1 MFEAFMRAMLQ
12 HPIRVLGVLVMAL
25 LVAVSQLP
33 KVRLDA
39 SSDVLLLRGDPDL
52 EFYRSVASRYEG
64 SDFLILTWE
73 PNAALLSDESLEPL
87 AAMAAQLGG
96 LSGVESVTTL
106 LDVPLLESP
115 PLSLT
120 DLSNAAAMP
129 TLRDLDVDRQQAL
142 AELTSSP
149 LYRNLIVSED
159 GTLSAIQVTLAS
171 DPAGPN
177 LRTRRDAL
185 RSQDE
190 TSGLTEGEVREL
202 MEVTQ
207 AYDALTAREAERR
220 DLVVAEVRDVV
231 AQYRADANIF
241 VGGVPMIAADMVAFL
256 RADLV
261 VFGSAI
267 IAIMMLVLWLI
278 FRDWRWVCAPIV
290 TCAATVTLMLGLLGG
305 TDWRMTVISS
315 NFVAVLLI
323 VTLSLSIHLIVRY
336 RELELAEPSLSPT
349 ERAARSASLM
359 LVPCIY
365 TALTTVVAF
374 ASLVVA
380 GIQPVIDFGWMM
392 TVGIG
397 VGFVLSFLLVP
408 LLMGVLPAPSRPRSP
423 EADVSLTR
431 YLPPIVERFGAH
443 VLAVTGVLLVLIVWG
458 VSRLEVENR
467 FIDYFKESTEIY
479 QGMELIDARL
489 GGTIP
494 LDIVLYPP
502 HEPVVVS
509 QPEARPEAAAVVES
523 DDLFG
528 TEDDFFGDDPFA
540 DSGDIF
546 AGETQAPSYWFGLSG
561 RRLIDQVQDIVEA
574 RPESGKVLSL
584 SNTFTVLD
592 GLFGARLGSIE
603 MALVQNS
610 LPTDVEQVLV
620 EPYFDPELDETRIT
634 VRAMET
640 SRSLRRDAY
649 LKQLRSDIVEQTGIS
664 EDRVR
669 FTGLLVLYNNVLQS
683 LFASQILT
691 LGAVFLAI
699 GVMFWALFRSLT
711 LALLALAPNIL
722 AGGLVLGVMGLAGIP
737 LDIMTITIAAIV
749 VGIGVD
755 NCIHYI
761 HRFRREV
768 AVDDD
773 YHAAMYRS
781 HGSIGRA
788 MFYTTL
794 TVVIG
799 FSMLTLSNFNPSFY
813 FGALTVMAMVAAVVG
828 ALLLLPKLILMT
840 RPFPRSS
847 S

>member
-1 MFEAFMRAMLQ
+1 MFEGLMRTMLQ
-12 HPIRVLGVLVMAL
+12 HPIRVLGVLVVAL
-25 LVAVSQLP
+25 LVAVTQLS

-73 PNAALLSDESLEPL
+73 PNSALLSDASLKPL
-87 AAMAAQLGG
+87 AEMAAQLEG

-129 TLRDLDVDRQQAL
+129 TLRDAGADRKLAL

-159 GTLSAIQVTLAS
+159 GELSAIQVTLAAETS
-171 DPAGPN
+171 GPT
-177 LRTRRDAL
+177 LRARRDAL
-185 RSQDE
+185 RNQADAAGLSEDE
-190 TSGLTEGEVREL
+190 AREL
-202 MEVTQ
+202 AEVTK

-220 DLVVAEVRDVV
+220 DRLVSEVREVA

-261 VFGSAI
+261 AFGSAI
-267 IAIMMLVLWLI
+267 IAIMMLVLWFI

-336 RELELAEPSLSPT
+336 RELELTEPDLSRT
-349 ERAARSASLM
+349 VRAAKAADLM

-392 TVGIG
+392 TAGIG
-397 VGFVLSFLLVP
+397 VGFVLSFVLVP
-408 LLMGVLPAPSRPRSP
+408 LLMSVLPSPSRPRTP
-423 EADVSLTR
+423 ETDVSLTR
-431 YLPPIVERFGAH
+431 YLPPIVERFGGH
-443 VLAVTGVLLVLIVWG
+443 VLAVTSLLLVLTAWG

-502 HEPVVVS
+502 EPAALS
-509 QPEARPEAAAVVES
+509 QPEEAPADTALADS

-528 TEDDFFGDDPFA
+528 ADDDFFGDDPFA

-610 LPTDVEQVLV
+610 LPADVERVLV
-620 EPYFDPELDETRIT
+620 APYFDPELDETRIT

-768 AVDDD
+768 ALDND
-773 YHAAMYRS
+773 YRAAMYRS

-840 RPFPRSS
+840 RPFPRSAPA
-847 S
+847 